1 MVQLEDV
8 RCLVVVTT
16 SVDRDRGVTA
26 VIEGLIPSERL

>member
-8 RCLVVVTT
+8 QCLVVVAA

-26 VIEGLIPSERL
+26 VIEGLISSERL